1 MQNQSVH
8 EPEAPLMS
16 AEDVL
21 DDAQRMSELLK
32 QRQKGERQT
41 VSTERPMK
49 DDKADWLIFCEA
61 ALRVGNFKSFDQIIL
76 QALDVWFA
84 QLPPALRWDIAIEL
98 YTNEQISSG
107 KAAEIAGLNYFVFL
121 EELRAHGIKFIGGE
135 MPEGEARERQ
145 EALLSELIAF

>member
-84 QLPPALRWDIAIEL
+84 QLSPALR
-98 YTNEQISSG
+98 
-107 KAAEIAGLNYFVFL
+107 IAGLNYFVFL
-121 EELRAHGIKFIGGE
+121 EELRVHGIKFIAGE

-145 EALLSELIAF
+145 KALLNELIAF